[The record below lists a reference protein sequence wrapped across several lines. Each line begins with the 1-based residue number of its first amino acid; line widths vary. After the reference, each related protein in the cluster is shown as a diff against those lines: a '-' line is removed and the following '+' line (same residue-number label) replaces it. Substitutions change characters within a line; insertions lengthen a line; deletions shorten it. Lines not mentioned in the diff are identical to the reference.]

1 MANLTLVNARARYSK
16 QRLDQLRHRIQMINV
31 LRDFP
36 GLTIYGVG
44 SYARL
49 EASEHSDLDLFF
61 LTSDALTAIDDPRTK
76 SLSLFGDIIRIAQ
89 ELNFPKFSNDCEH
102 LTFLSTDDMLKN
114 LGNPSDDHQNYFTA
128 RMLLLLESHCL
139 HNTNSFDTIVRR
151 IIQSYFRDYPDHP
164 ETFWPIFLL
173 NDIGRFWKT
182 LLLNYEHK
190 RLPDPADP
198 VAEAKKT
205 RLKVRNFKLKYSR
218 LTTCFAS
225 IVALGSR
232 SAPVTEE
239 DVFKLTKLTPR
250 QRLKSVTDQLPCLF
264 PEVQAVLDKY
274 SWFLEKTG
282 LSTTDLE
289 SHFADKQQRV
299 EMFDR
304 ARAYGDAVYALLQ
317 RIDQSNEKPKL
328 LRFLVV

>member
-1 MANLTLVNARARYSK
+1 MTQSTLAEVRAQYSR
-16 QRLDQLRHRIQMINV
+16 QRLDQLRNSIQQIDV
-31 LRDFP
+31 LSDFP
-36 GLTIYGVG
+36 SLTVYGVG

-61 LTSDALTAIDDPRTK
+61 LTVDGLSTIDEPRTK
-76 SLSLFGDIIRIAQ
+76 SLRLFGEIIRLARQ
-89 ELNFPKFSNDCEH
+89 LNFPKFSNDCEY
-102 LTFLSTDDMLKN
+102 LQFLSTDAILKN

-139 HNTNSFDTIVRR
+139 HNEQAFETIVRR
-151 IIQSYFRDYPDHP
+151 IVRSYFVDYPDHP
-164 ETFWPIFLL
+164 ETFWPLFLL

-190 RLPDPADP
+190 RRPDSGNA
-198 VAEAKKT
+198 VEEARKT
-205 RLKVRNFKLKYSR
+205 RQKVRNFKLKYSR

-232 SAPVTEE
+232 SAPVTED
-239 DVFKLTKLTPR
+239 DVFRLTKLTPR
-250 QRLKSVTDQLPCLF
+250 ERLASVKDQLPSVAS
-264 PEVQAVLDKY
+264 EVDAVLEKY

-282 LSTTDLE
+282 LSTPELR
-289 SHFADKQQRV
+289 SHFADKERRI
-299 EMFDR
+299 EMFSR
-304 ARAYGDAVYALLQ
+304 AREYGDAVFALLQ
-317 RIDQSNEKPKL
+317 RIDQSNEDLKL